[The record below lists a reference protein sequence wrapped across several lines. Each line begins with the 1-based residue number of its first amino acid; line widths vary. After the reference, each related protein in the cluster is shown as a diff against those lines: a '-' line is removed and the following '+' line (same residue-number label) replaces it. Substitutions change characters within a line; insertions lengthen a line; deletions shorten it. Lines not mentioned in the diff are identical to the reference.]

1 MNEVQG
7 KIYRKD
13 ETKTYGDNGFR
24 KREFI
29 IVTQDQYPQHI
40 LLELVQDKCD
50 LLDNFKVGDDVKVSV
65 NLNGRLWTNPEG
77 VEKCF
82 NAIQGWRIEKLAEE
96 TVAQAES
103 DVKTQES
110 NDIGSGLPF

>member
-1 MNEVQG
+1 MSEVIG

-13 ETKTYGDNGFR
+13 ETKTFGEKGFR

-29 IVTQDQYPQHI
+29 IVTADEYPQHI
-40 LLELVQDKCD
+40 LLELIQDKCD
-50 LLDNFKVGDDVKVSV
+50 ILDSYKVGDDVKVSV

-82 NAIQGWRIEKLAEE
+82 NAIQGWRIEKVTEE
-96 TVAQAES
+96 TAQNVDPKPLGEQDDNNS
-103 DVKTQES
+103 
-110 NDIGSGLPF
+110 LPF

>member
-1 MNEVQG
+1 MEVQG

-13 ETKTYGDNGFR
+13 ETKTYGDSGFR

-29 IVTQDQYPQHI
+29 MVTADQYPQHI

-50 LLDNFKVGDDVKVSV
+50 ILDSYNVGDDIKVSV

-77 VEKCF
+77 VEICF
-82 NAIQGWRIEKLAEE
+82 NAIQGWRIEKVTEE
-96 TVAQAES
+96 TIQDS
-103 DVKTQES
+103 DQKPLGNE
-110 NDIGSGLPF
+110 NPDDLPF